1 MANKIQLRRG
11 VKANLPTLSVGE
23 PAFTTDTKQ
32 LFIGD
37 GNSNIEYA
45 KKTDIPSTMKNPN
58 ALTINLNGTSQGA
71 YDGSTAKSVNI
82 TPSGIGTYTKSEI
95 DTKVSTINTQLNE
108 KVQKTTKDITY
119 YVNVTSGSDTNN
131 GLASGTAFKTINKAL
146 SLIPQVINHNITII
160 LANGFY
166 DESVNLNFAGNGLFV
181 ISGDNVSSTNCRVTS
196 LNASHCTCYV
206 GVYGLY
212 VVNNTIN
219 VFGCTDIKF
228 NNMYLDKTSDN
239 GFCIGSSNCII
250 ANSQIWNKT
259 NSAILVLHSQVYSS
273 NNSGRD
279 NNIGLKSAEGS
290 TISKNG
296 TQPEGTIAENTD
308 GGGVIR

>member
-95 DTKVSTINTQLNE
+95 DTKVSTINTQLVKKAN
-108 KVQKTTKDITY
+108 KDVVEYDFLISNDFEAITHKFI
-119 YVNVTSGSDTNN
+119 VDELGHVTVLIHDLKRKDGTPLSNSTIIGNIPSGFIPRLNWFSAGISISEET
-131 GLASGTAFKTINKAL
+131 GGTI
-146 SLIPQVINHNITII
+146 STII
-160 LANGFY
+160 LVVQNNGSIIIY
-166 DESVNLNFAGNGLFV
+166 
-181 ISGDNVSSTNCRVTS
+181 
-196 LNASHCTCYV
+196 
-206 GVYGLY
+206 
-212 VVNNTIN
+212 
-219 VFGCTDIKF
+219 
-228 NNMYLDKTSDN
+228 
-239 GFCIGSSNCII
+239 SND
-250 ANSQIWNKT
+250 
-259 NSAILVLHSQVYSS
+259 NSAHKILGQ
-273 NNSGRD
+273 
-279 NNIGLKSAEGS
+279 
-290 TISKNG
+290 ISY
-296 TQPEGTIAENTD
+296 QI
-308 GGGVIR
+308 